1 MVSDF
6 DFSAGIGL
14 PITVDRVQRGER
26 LHDGL
31 PRRRYQIREK
41 PGGKGSGDTS
51 PEDTQTSDEKG
62 TEKHRLDLEV

>member
-6 DFSAGIGL
+6 NFSAGIGSPPAL
-14 PITVDRVQRGER
+14 DKIQRGER

-31 PRRRYQIREK
+31 PRRRYQVREK
-41 PGGKGSGDTS
+41 PGGKDSGDTS

-62 TEKHRLDLEV
+62 TGKRRLDLRA